1 MKKIKKLRK
10 NCKISVTQQKIQN
23 IKYNFFQ
30 AESNKKK
37 AKTSITH
44 TTPTD
49 SGLAGVGGGG
59 GGGEGGASRDSE
71 RTDNSYN
78 PKNLYTMNLKQKR
91 IRKLKRANNS
101 D

>member
-44 TTPTD
+44 TTPTY
-49 SGLAGVGGGG
+49 SVLAGV